1 MEDSLIYFENLF
13 EQAREKGYEKG
24 YEIGFEIGKSREKVA
39 TAKRMAKKNMPLSDI
54 AEFTD
59 LSVEEVQKIIER

>member
-1 MEDSLIYFENLF
+1 MEESLEYFENVF
-13 EQAREKGYEKG
+13 ERAREKGFEK
-24 YEIGFEIGKSREKVA
+24 GFEIGKSREKVA

-59 LSVEEVQKIIER
+59 LSVEEVQKIIKK

>member
-1 MEDSLIYFENLF
+1 MEESLEYFENVF
-13 EQAREKGYEKG
+13 ERAREK
-24 YEIGFEIGKSREKVA
+24 GFEIGKSREKVA

-59 LSVEEVQKIIER
+59 LSVEEVQKIIEK

>member
-1 MEDSLIYFENLF
+1 MEESLEYFENVF
-13 EQAREKGYEKG
+13 ERAREK
-24 YEIGFEIGKSREKVA
+24 GFEIGKSREKVA

>member
-1 MEDSLIYFENLF
+1 MNESFEYFEDIF
-13 EQAREKGYEKG
+13 DRAHKK
-24 YEIGFEIGKSREKVA
+24 GFEIGKSREKVA

-59 LSVEEVQKIIER
+59 LSVEEVQKIIEK

>member
-1 MEDSLIYFENLF
+1 MNESFEYFENVF
-13 EQAREKGYEKG
+13 ERAREK
-24 YEIGFEIGKSREKVA
+24 GFEIGKSREKVA

>member
-1 MEDSLIYFENLF
+1 MEETFEYFENIF
-13 EQAREKGYEKG
+13 EKTREKG
-24 YEIGFEIGKSREKVA
+24 YEIGFEIGFEIGKNREKVA
-39 TAKRMAKKNMPLSDI
+39 TAKRMAKKHMPLSDI

>member
-1 MEDSLIYFENLF
+1 MNESFEYFEDIF
-13 EQAREKGYEKG
+13 DRAHKK
-24 YEIGFEIGKSREKVA
+24 GFEIGKSREKVA